1 MHKPGCSSIGG
12 ATLLVVTAS
21 AVGCTNQLAERQAYL
36 NQFIGQP
43 ERALVQQMGVP
54 ARSIETG
61 GVRYLA
67 YDEQRIDIVSSG
79 PTFAP
84 YYLGWYGASFP
95 PQVIEWK
102 CETTFE
108 VAGGT
113 VQSFMLRGNACG

>member
-1 MHKPGCSSIGG
+1 MFWGRG
-12 ATLLVVTAS
+12 TLFAVTAL
-21 AVGCTNQLAERQAYL
+21 AAGCANQLAERQEYL
-36 NQFIGQP
+36 RHFIGQP
-43 ERALVQQMGVP
+43 EIVLVQQMGVP

-67 YDEQRIDIVSSG
+67 YDDSRIDIVPSG

-108 VAGGT
+108 VASGT
-113 VQSFMLRGNACG
+113 VKSFTLRGNACG